1 MTRLDEEYRRC
12 RNGMIDYD
20 HYRALAV
27 GLRRRSDRRL
37 LAAVVRTLRRY
48 LRLPQKRWMRWQA
61 SSRSSV
67 FVA

>member
-1 MTRLDEEYRRC
+1 MVRPDRDYRRC
-12 RNGMIDYD
+12 SNGVIDYD
-20 HYRALAV
+20 YYRALATR
-27 GLRRRSDRRL
+27 LRRRSRRRL
-37 LAAVVRTLRRY
+37 LAAAAIALRHY